1 MHHAMSFFP
10 SNTLGSLFH
19 IDAYVRPDIESNKW
33 YRFND
38 DAVEEVSIDDVIE
51 DAFGGKSNKQKPKK
65 VQGPFAFV
73 RRLFSRGGN
82 GNDPC
87 GWGGKTS
94 NAYILQYVRRCDIPM
109 LYGEQ

>member
-1 MHHAMSFFP
+1 MSVFP
-10 SNTLGSLFH
+10 SNTLGFLLH

-38 DAVEEVSIDDVIE
+38 DVVEEVSIDDVIE
-51 DAFGGKSNKQKPKK
+51 DAFGGKSNKQKAKK

-73 RRLFSRGGN
+73 RRLFSGGGN
-82 GNDPC
+82 GNDPY

-94 NAYILQYVRRCDIPM
+94 NAYILQYVRRGDIPM